1 MQAAAGSSVTSV
13 DLVLIAA
20 GDQRLQAELRARL
33 HDVDVSSIIVGDLDS
48 ARNALQRNTFAVAL
62 VDIDSFDQT
71 AALAFIASLRRQQP
85 LTEVVALIAQPSF
98 ERALIA
104 IRQGACD
111 VIIKIPD
118 QLGYLGPRVLSLRS
132 QVQGRLERQ
141 QLLGDSAR
149 MNEELFLKLT
159 DSARRIGELRW
170 QLAQRP
176 ATPPPPP
183 PAPATGKPPTTGKAP
198 PPPPSGKA
206 AAPPPPPPTSPAAP
220 EETAQVLI
228 VEEDGWLA
236 RSLSALLSKSFVVT
250 TVTSGGGALDLTSG
264 RTFDIALIK
273 DALPDLPGRM
283 LVRNLSQTAAEG
295 MYLLWSPPV
304 GKRPGIVERF
314 DGRTES
320 GKLVPLI
327 PEFFEAKQLADR
339 LPELFS
345 AQLARRRERKF
356 LADFRSENLE
366 LLRRLADLRKRIK
379 PFESELGTVAASG
392 QGSSSGNFSPV
403 SGPGSTSGS
412 FPGGR
417 RG

>member
-1 MQAAAGSSVTSV
+1 VTSV

-33 HDVDVSSIIVGDLDS
+33 HEVDVSSILVGDLES
-48 ARNALQRNTFAVAL
+48 ARGALQRNTFAVA
-62 VDIDSFDQT
+62 VIDLDGFEQT
-71 AALAFIASLRRQQP
+71 AALAFIASVRRQQP
-85 LTEVVALIAQPSF
+85 LTEVIALMAQPSF

-111 VIIKIPD
+111 VILKSAD

-132 QVQGRLERQ
+132 QAQLRLDRQ
-141 QLLGDSAR
+141 LILGDSAR

-159 DSARRIGELRW
+159 DSARRIGELRF

-176 ATPPPPP
+176 AAAPPPPTTG
-183 PAPATGKPPTTGKAP
+183 APSKPPTTGKAP
-198 PPPPSGKA
+198 PPPPTGKGA
-206 AAPPPPPPTSPAAP
+206 TPPPSQPGVATAP
-220 EETAQVLI
+220 DETAQVLI

-236 RSLSALLSKSFVVT
+236 RSLSSLLPKSFVVT
-250 TVTSGGGALDLTSG
+250 TVTSGGGALDLTSA

-283 LVRNLSQTAAEG
+283 LVRNLSQQAAEG
-295 MYLLWSPPV
+295 MYLLWSPPA
-304 GKRPGIVERF
+304 GKRAGVVERF
-314 DGRTES
+314 DGRAEA
-320 GKLVPLI
+320 GKLVPLV
-327 PEFFEAKQLADR
+327 PEFFEAKQLAER

-356 LADFRSENLE
+356 LADFRSENLD
-366 LLRRLADLRKRIK
+366 LLRRLADLRKRLK
-379 PFESELGTVAASG
+379 PFESELGSG
-392 QGSSSGNFSPV
+392 TAGQQAGSSGNFSPV

>member
-1 MQAAAGSSVTSV
+1 MTSV

-33 HDVDVSSIIVGDLDS
+33 HDVDVSSIIVGDLES
-48 ARNALQRNTFAVAL
+48 ARSALQRNTFAVAL
-62 VDIDSFDQT
+62 VDLDSFDQT
-71 AALAFIASLRRQQP
+71 SALAFIASLRRQQP
-85 LTEVVALIAQPSF
+85 LTEVIALFTQPSF
-98 ERALIA
+98 ERAMTA

-111 VIIKIPD
+111 VILKSAD
-118 QLGYLGPRVLSLRS
+118 QLGYLGPRVLSLRT
-132 QVQGRLERQ
+132 QAQGRLERQ

-176 ATPPPPP
+176 VTPPSPP
-183 PAPATGKPPTTGKAP
+183 PAPVPATGKPPTTGKAP
-198 PPPPSGKA
+198 PPPPVAKGAASS
-206 AAPPPPPPTSPAAP
+206 AAPPSNPPPVD
-220 EETAQVLI
+220 EVAQVLI

-236 RSLSALLSKSFVVT
+236 RSLSSLLAKNFVVT
-250 TVTSGGGALDLTSG
+250 TVTSGGGALDLTSA
-264 RTFDIALIK
+264 RSFDIALIK

-283 LVRNLSQTAAEG
+283 LVRNLSQQGAEG
-295 MYLLWSPPV
+295 MYLLWSPPA
-304 GKRPGIVERF
+304 GKRPGQVERF
-314 DGRTES
+314 DARPEP
-320 GKLVPLI
+320 GKLVPLL
-327 PEFFEAKQLADR
+327 PEFYEAKQLAER

-356 LADFRSENLE
+356 LADFRSENLD

-379 PFESELGTVAASG
+379 PFEAELGTTGGSTQA
-392 QGSSSGNFSPV
+392 SSSGNFSPV

>member
-1 MQAAAGSSVTSV
+1 MTSV

-20 GDQRLQAELRARL
+20 ADQRLQADLRARL

-48 ARNALQRNTFAVAL
+48 ARGSLQRNTFAVAV
-62 VDIDSFDQT
+62 VDLDSFDQT
-71 AALAFIASLRRQQP
+71 TALAFIASLRRQQP
-85 LTEVVALIAQPSF
+85 LTEVIALINQPSF

-111 VIIKIPD
+111 VILKSPD
-118 QLGYLGPRVLSLRS
+118 QLGYLGPRVLSLRT
-132 QVQGRLERQ
+132 QAQGRLERQ
-141 QLLGDSAR
+141 LLLGDSAR
-149 MNEELFLKLT
+149 MNEELLLKLT
-159 DSARRIGELRW
+159 DSARRIGELRF

-183 PAPATGKPPTTGKAP
+183 PTPATGKPPTTGKAP
-198 PPPPSGKA
+198 PPPPANKA
-206 AAPPPPPPTSPAAP
+206 AGPPSSPPTSSPSITP

-236 RSLSALLSKSFVVT
+236 RSLSSLLSKTFVVT
-250 TVTSGGGALDLTSG
+250 TVTSGGGALDLTSA

-283 LVRNLSQTAAEG
+283 LVRNLSQQGAEG

-314 DGRTES
+314 DGRTEA
-320 GKLVPLI
+320 GKLVPLV
-327 PEFFEAKQLADR
+327 PEFFEAKQLAER

-345 AQLARRRERKF
+345 AQLTRRRERKY
-356 LADFRSENLE
+356 LADFRGENLD
-366 LLRRLADLRKRIK
+366 LLRRLADLRKRLK
-379 PFESELGTVAASG
+379 PFESELGTSASSP
-392 QGSSSGNFSPV
+392 QASSSGNYSPV

>member
-1 MQAAAGSSVTSV
+1 MTSV

-20 GDQRLQAELRARL
+20 ADQRLQADLRARL
-33 HDVDVSSIIVGDLDS
+33 HDVDVSSILVGDLES
-48 ARNALQRNTFAVAL
+48 ARGAVGRNTFAAAI
-62 VDIDSFDQT
+62 VDLDTLEQT
-71 AALAFIASLRRQQP
+71 AALSFIASLRRQQP
-85 LTEVVALIAQPSF
+85 LTEVIALIAQASF

-111 VIIKIPD
+111 VVVKDRD
-118 QLGYLGPRVLSLRS
+118 QLSYIAPRVLSLRT
-132 QVQGRLERQ
+132 QAQGKLERQ
-141 QLLGDSAR
+141 VLLGDSAR
-149 MNEELFLKLT
+149 MNEELFMKLT

-170 QLAQRP
+170 QLSQRP

-183 PAPATGKPPTTGKAP
+183 TGNSKPPQP
-198 PPPPSGKA
+198 PAGNKSAGPPSQPPPS
-206 AAPPPPPPTSPAAP
+206 APAP
-220 EETAQVLI
+220 DEIAQVLI
-228 VEEDGWLA
+228 VEEDGWLS
-236 RSLSALLSKSFVVT
+236 RSLSTILPKSYVLT
-250 TVTSGGGALDLTSG
+250 TVTSGGSALDVTSG
-264 RTFDIALIK
+264 RTFDMALIK

-283 LVRNLSQTAAEG
+283 LVRNLSQQAPEG

-304 GKRPGIVERF
+304 GRRPGQVERV
-314 DGRTES
+314 DSRSDS
-320 GKLVPLI
+320 GKLMPLL
-327 PEFFEAKQLADR
+327 PEFYEAKQLADR

-366 LLRRLADLRKRIK
+366 LLRRLADLRKRLK
-379 PFESELGTVAASG
+379 PFEAELGSIGSSTQA
-392 QGSSSGNFSPV
+392 SSSGNFSPV

>member
-1 MQAAAGSSVTSV
+1 MTSV

-20 GDQRLQAELRARL
+20 GDQRLQGDLRARL
-33 HDVDVSSIIVGDLDS
+33 HDVDVSSIIVGDLEA
-48 ARNALQRNTFAVAL
+48 ARTALQRNTFAAAV
-62 VDIDSFDQT
+62 VDLESFDQT
-71 AALAFIASLRRQQP
+71 SALAFIASLRRAQP

-111 VIIKIPD
+111 VIVKDRD
-118 QLGYLGPRVLSLRS
+118 QLGYLGPRILSLRT
-132 QVQGRLERQ
+132 QVQNRLERQ

-170 QLAQRP
+170 QLNQRP
-176 ATPPPPP
+176 TMPPPPPLVPTTGKTPPPPP
-183 PAPATGKPPTTGKAP
+183 TNKNAGPPSQ
-198 PPPPSGKA
+198 PPPS
-206 AAPPPPPPTSPAAP
+206 PATP
-220 EETAQVLI
+220 DEVAQVLI

-236 RSLSALLSKSFVVT
+236 RSLSSLLPKSFVLT

-264 RTFDIALIK
+264 RSFDIALIK
-273 DALPDLPGRM
+273 DALPDLQGRM
-283 LVRNLSQTAAEG
+283 LVRNLSSQAPEG
-295 MYLLWSPPV
+295 MYLLWSPPA
-304 GKRPGIVERF
+304 GKRAGVVERF
-314 DGRTES
+314 DGRSEG

-327 PEFFEAKQLADR
+327 PEFFEAKQLAER

-366 LLRRLADLRKRIK
+366 LLRRLAELRKRLK
-379 PFESELGTVAASG
+379 PFESELGTASVSG

-403 SGPGSTSGS
+403 SGPGSSSGS